1 VRIREAKPV
10 AHHYE
15 GDDLIVRKIEIGEME
30 NNTYV
35 LEDPET
41 HQALLIDGCFE
52 ADKIVAGVQGAEV
65 VAIVQTH
72 GHFDHVQALAEL
84 KDHYGVPVYAHPAE
98 EYPVPIDKELRDGDT
113 IPFGEREAKVIFTPG
128 HTPGGVC
135 LLVGKHLVSGDTLF
149 PGGPGNTW
157 EDEKKFAQII
167 ENIETKLFTLPDDTA
182 VYPGHGK
189 DTTIGAEK
197 PQLQD
202 WKDRGW

>member
-1 VRIREAKPV
+1 M

-35 LEDPET
+35 LEDPVT
-41 HQALLIDGCFE
+41 HKALLIDGCFE
-52 ADKIVAGVQGAEV
+52 PDKIIAGTEGAEV

-72 GHFDHVQALAEL
+72 GHFDHVQALAAL

-98 EYPVPIDKELRDGDT
+98 EYPVPIDEELADGDT
-113 IPFGEREAKVIFTPG
+113 IAFGEREARVIFTPG

-135 LLVGKHLVSGDTLF
+135 ILVGKHLVSGDTLF

-157 EDEKKFAQII
+157 EDKEKFAQII
-167 ENIETKLFTLPDDTA
+167 ENIETKLFTLPDDTV

-189 DTTIGAEK
+189 DTAIGTEK
-197 PQLQD
+197 PHLQE

>member
-1 VRIREAKPV
+1 
-10 AHHYE
+10 
-15 GDDLIVRKIEIGEME
+15 VRKIEIGEME

-52 ADKIVAGVQGAEV
+52 ADKIIAGCAGAEV
-65 VAIVQTH
+65 VGIVQTH
-72 GHFDHVQALAEL
+72 GHFDHVQALPAL
-84 KDHYGVPVYAHPAE
+84 KEHFGVPVHAHPGE
-98 EYPVPIDKELRDGDT
+98 EYPVPIDNVLSDGDV
-113 IPFGEREAKVIFTPG
+113 IPFGRREATIIFTPG

-135 LLVGKHLVSGDTLF
+135 LVVGKHLISGDTLF

-157 EDEKKFAQII
+157 EDKEKFAQII
-167 ENIETKLFTLPDDTA
+167 ENIETKLFTLPDDTV

-197 PQLQD
+197 PHLQE

>member
-1 VRIREAKPV
+1 M

-15 GDDLIVRKIEIGEME
+15 GDDLIVRKIEIGDME

-52 ADKIVAGVQGAEV
+52 ADKIIAGAEGADV

-72 GHFDHVQALAEL
+72 GHFDHVQALAAL
-84 KDHYGVPVYAHPAE
+84 KDHYGVPVYAHPGE
-98 EYPVPIDKELRDGDT
+98 EYPIPIDEELSDGAT
-113 IPFGEREAKVIFTPG
+113 IPFGEREAKAIFTPG

-135 LLVGKHLVSGDTLF
+135 ILVGKHLVSGDTLF

-157 EDEKKFAQII
+157 EDKKKFAQII
-167 ENIETKLFTLPDDTA
+167 ENIENKLFTLPDDTV
-182 VYPGHGK
+182 VYPGHGRN
-189 DTTIGAEK
+189 TTIGNEK
-197 PQLQD
+197 PQLQE